1 MELMMRKL
9 NLLLMCLGLCLVVG
23 MFAGQAAAGQTACD
37 ESHCTY
43 LPFVFRPE
51 PPVRIAYITTEG
63 QRDLSQ
69 NLFGELINVTSSPV
83 YSVTHETNFYSPDG
97 QIVRRSEGTVYFSA
111 VLPGQPVPF
120 EAGNYDP
127 YDENLTYRVFIT
139 GYSTSSQSEYQPVT
153 ILSKQLSG
161 HRGTATFSGEIRNDS
176 SQSLQSIKVVL
187 WSRENRIGPRPA
199 IVADPTLAPGETT
212 SYSVFVDVSEYS
224 PDPSEYSVEGQGEV
238 VP

>member
-1 MELMMRKL
+1 MRRL
-9 NLLLMCLGLCLVVG
+9 NLVLVCLGLCLMTG
-23 MFAGQAAAGQTACD
+23 MFARQAVAGQTACD

-43 LPFVFRPE
+43 LPFVFRAE
-51 PPVRIAYITTEG
+51 PPVRVAYITTEG
-63 QRDLSQ
+63 QRDQSQ

-83 YSVTHETNFYSPDG
+83 YSVALETYFYSPDG
-97 QIVRRSEGTVYFSA
+97 QIVRGWEGTVYFPA

-120 EAGNYDP
+120 SAGNYDP

-161 HRGTATFSGEIRNDS
+161 QRGTATFSGEIRNDS
-176 SQSLQSIKVVL
+176 SQTLQSIKVVL
-187 WSRENRIGPRPA
+187 WSRENHVEPRPA

-212 SYSVFVDVSEYS
+212 SYIVFVDVSDYP
-224 PDPSEYSVEGQGEV
+224 PDPSEYSVEGQGVV